1 MSMNRNKLADL
12 DRRATVPELTIA
24 LLRRARGLDLIHKP
38 EEQAQYVTKTEHLGY
53 RPGLYESSA
62 GYDYDADIDNC
73 HVILVTEEVNYP
85 VQGYPEA
92 YDNTVDTF
100 YDRPTYAHEQSQER
114 FRLVDKWA

>member
-12 DRRATVPELTIA
+12 DRRAAIPGLITS

-38 EEQAQYVTKTEHLGY
+38 EDQAQYVTKTEHLGY

-62 GYDYDADIDNC
+62 GYDYDADLDNC

-92 YDNTVDTF
+92 YDHAVDPF
-100 YDRPTYAHEQSQER
+100 YDGPAWAHKQSQER
-114 FRLVDKWA
+114 FLLVDKWA

>member
-12 DRRATVPELTIA
+12 DRRAAVPALTIA

-38 EEQAQYVTKTEHLGY
+38 EDQAKYVTKTEHFHY

-62 GYDYDADIDNC
+62 GYDFEADLDNC
-73 HVILVTEEVNYP
+73 HVILVTEDVNYP

-92 YDNTVDTF
+92 YYDDVDPF
-100 YDRPTYAHEQSQER
+100 YTYTHKQSQER
-114 FRLVDKWA
+114 LRRVDKWA

>member
-12 DRRATVPELTIA
+12 DRRAAVPALTIA

-38 EEQAQYVTKTEHLGY
+38 EDQAKYVTKTEHFHY

-62 GYDYDADIDNC
+62 GYDFEADLDNC
-73 HVILVTEEVNYP
+73 HVILVTEDVNYP

-92 YDNTVDTF
+92 YYDDVDPF
-100 YDRPTYAHEQSQER
+100 YTYTHKQSQER

>member
-12 DRRATVPELTIA
+12 DRRAAVPELTIA

-38 EEQAQYVTKTEHLGY
+38 EDQAKYVTKTEAY
-53 RPGLYESSA
+53 FYTPGVYESSA
-62 GYDYDADIDNC
+62 GYDFEADLDKC
-73 HVILVTEEVNYP
+73 HVILVTEDVNYP

-92 YDNTVDTF
+92 YDNAVDPF
-100 YDRPTYAHEQSQER
+100 YDGPAYAHKQSQER